1 MFPSYLQPD
10 SMDCGPACLRIISKF
25 YGKNYSMLTLR
36 DRCYMSREGVSLLD
50 LSDAAESLGFRTTGI
65 STTWEV
71 FRDEV
76 PLPCIVYWNSK
87 HYVVVYKIRKRRGKW
102 WVYVSDPAVGLLK
115 YDEEKFLRG
124 WLKTQ
129 VYDDETDESRAG
141 KQGVILLLEPTPR
154 FYESPGEENTQL
166 KFSYLLQYL
175 KPYKSYFVQLVLAM
189 LVASGLNLI
198 LPFLTQ
204 SIVDVG
210 IGTGNLNFVVMI
222 LIAQVALTLGQFANN
237 LIRQWL
243 SLHMTTRISISYISD
258 FLCKLMRL
266 PIAYFDAKKSGD
278 ILQRI
283 GDYGRVQSFL
293 TGTLLSM
300 AVAILTFIVYTCVMA
315 GYSATILLVFLGG
328 SILYALWVLLFMKYR
343 RKLDYMRF
351 QESSENQS
359 TMIQLIGGMQDIKLN
374 SCERQKRWEWER
386 IQARLFKIS
395 IKSLTLGQTQEVG
408 ALFIS
413 QTKNIIVSFLAVS
426 AVIKGDMTLGMM
438 MAMQYILGQLNG
450 PLSQF
455 ISFMQAT
462 QDAKISLER
471 LGEIYDRPDE
481 EPDDEPRIRTIPDSA
496 PLEFRDV
503 VFHYEGP
510 NSERAL
516 DGVSLTIPVRKVT
529 AIVGASGSGKTT
541 MLKLLLGFYR
551 PTQGEVLLAGRP
563 LGQYSE
569 SCWRRDC
576 GVVMQEATIFAD
588 TIARNIGVV
597 DEQPDME
604 RVRRAARMA
613 NIDEWIE
620 SLPMR
625 YDTKIGLDGHGLSTG
640 QRQRLF
646 IARAAYK
653 DAKYLFLDEATNSL
667 DAANERSIMEKLQSF
682 FEGRTVV
689 VVAHRLST
697 VMNADNIVVLDRGR
711 IVEQGTHKELT
722 ARRGHYY
729 NLVRNQLE
737 LGN

>member
-359 TMIQLIGGMQDIKLN
+359 TMIQLIGGMQDMRA
-374 SCERQKRWEWER
+374 SE
-386 IQARLFKIS
+386 
-395 IKSLTLGQTQEVG
+395 TLGVGTHPGTSVQDQHQEPYFG
-408 ALFIS
+408 PDAGGRG
-413 QTKNIIVSFLAVS
+413 IVHLA
-426 AVIKGDMTLGMM
+426 
-438 MAMQYILGQLNG
+438 
-450 PLSQF
+450 
-455 ISFMQAT
+455 
-462 QDAKISLER
+462 
-471 LGEIYDRPDE
+471 DE
-481 EPDDEPRIRTIPDSA
+481 EHRRVVSGRERRYQGRHDARYDDGHAVYPRA
-496 PLEFRDV
+496 V
-503 VFHYEGP
+503 
-510 NSERAL
+510 ERPAFAVHFVHAGHAGRQ
-516 DGVSLTIPVRKVT
+516 DF
-529 AIVGASGSGKTT
+529 AGASG
-541 MLKLLLGFYR
+541 
-551 PTQGEVLLAGRP
+551 
-563 LGQYSE
+563 
-569 SCWRRDC
+569 
-576 GVVMQEATIFAD
+576 
-588 TIARNIGVV
+588 
-597 DEQPDME
+597 
-604 RVRRAARMA
+604 
-613 NIDEWIE
+613 
-620 SLPMR
+620 
-625 YDTKIGLDGHGLSTG
+625 
-640 QRQRLF
+640 
-646 IARAAYK
+646 
-653 DAKYLFLDEATNSL
+653 
-667 DAANERSIMEKLQSF
+667 
-682 FEGRTVV
+682 
-689 VVAHRLST
+689 
-697 VMNADNIVVLDRGR
+697 
-711 IVEQGTHKELT
+711 
-722 ARRGHYY
+722 
-729 NLVRNQLE
+729 
-737 LGN
+737 

>member
-413 QTKNIIVSFLAVS
+413 QTKNIVVSFLAVS

-510 NSERAL
+510 NSERAGRSVA
-516 DGVSLTIPVRKVT
+516 DDPR
-529 AIVGASGSGKTT
+529 A
-541 MLKLLLGFYR
+541 
-551 PTQGEVLLAGRP
+551 QG
-563 LGQYSE
+563 
-569 SCWRRDC
+569 
-576 GVVMQEATIFAD
+576 
-588 TIARNIGVV
+588 
-597 DEQPDME
+597 
-604 RVRRAARMA
+604 
-613 NIDEWIE
+613 
-620 SLPMR
+620 
-625 YDTKIGLDGHGLSTG
+625 DGHRRGVG
-640 QRQRLF
+640 QRQDDDAQAAAGLLPPHAGRGATRRPAARTVQRKLLAPRLRRGDAGGDDLCRHHRPQYRRRGRT
-646 IARAAYK
+646 ARHGACAACGAHGQHRRVDRVAA
-653 DAKYLFLDEATNSL
+653 DALRHEDRTGRPRPEHGTAAASVHRARGVQGCEIPLSGRGDQLAGCGQRTLDHGEAAIFLRGAHGGRRGAPPVDGDECRQHRGARPGPHRRAGHAQGADGAPWPL
-667 DAANERSIMEKLQSF
+667 LQS
-682 FEGRTVV
+682 G
-689 VVAHRLST
+689 
-697 VMNADNIVVLDRGR
+697 
-711 IVEQGTHKELT
+711 
-722 ARRGHYY
+722 
-729 NLVRNQLE
+729 
-737 LGN
+737 

>member
-36 DRCYMSREGVSLLD
+36 DRCYMTNEGVSLLN
-50 LSDAAESLGFRTTGI
+50 LSDAAESLGFRATGI
-65 STTWEV
+65 STSWKV
-71 FRDEV
+71 FHDEV

-87 HYVVVYKIRKRRGKW
+87 HYIVVYKIKKRRGKW
-102 WVYVSDPAVGLLK
+102 WVYVSDPAIGLLK
-115 YDEEKFLRG
+115 YSEEQFLRG

-129 VYDDETDESRAG
+129 VYEDESPKNTG
-141 KQGVILLLEPTPR
+141 DEEGVILLLEPTPR
-154 FYESPGEENTQL
+154 FYESPSEENTKL
-166 KFSYLLQYL
+166 KFSYLLKYL
-175 KPYKSYFVQLVLAM
+175 KLYKSYFVQLILAM

-210 IGTGNLNFVVMI
+210 IGTSNLNFVVMI
-222 LIAQVALTLGQFANN
+222 LIAQVTLTLGQFANN

-266 PIAYFDAKKSGD
+266 PIAYFDSKKSGD

-283 GDYGRVQSFL
+283 GDYSRVQSFL

-300 AVAILTFIVYTCVMA
+300 TIAILTFIVYSCVMA
-315 GYSATILLVFLGG
+315 AYNMVILLVFIGG
-328 SILYALWVLLFMKYR
+328 SILFALWILLFMRYR

-359 TMIQLIGGMQDIKLN
+359 NMIQLISGMQDIKLN

-386 IQARLFKIS
+386 IQIKLFNIS

-455 ISFMQAT
+455 ISFIQAT
-462 QDAKISLER
+462 QDAKISMER

-481 EPDDEPRIRTIPDSA
+481 EPDDEPRIHTIPDAA

-510 NSERAL
+510 NSEPAL
-516 DGVSLTIPVRKVT
+516 DGVSLCIPVRKVT

-541 MLKLLLGFYR
+541 MLKMMLGFYR
-551 PTQGEVLLAGRP
+551 PTQGKILLDGKP
-563 LGQYSE
+563 LEQYSDR
-569 SCWRRDC
+569 CWRRDC
-576 GVVMQEATIFAD
+576 GVVMQEGFIFAD
-588 TIARNIGVV
+588 TIARNIGAI
-597 DEQPDME
+597 DEYPDMDK
-604 RVRRAARMA
+604 VRRAARIA
-613 NIDEWIE
+613 NIDDWIE

-625 YDTKIGLDGHGLSTG
+625 YNTKIGLDGHGLSTG
-640 QRQRLF
+640 QRQRLL

-667 DAANERSIMEKLQSF
+667 DANNERSIMEKLQGF
-682 FEGRTVV
+682 FIGRTVV
-689 VVAHRLST
+689 IVAHRLST
-697 VMNADNIVVLDRGR
+697 VMNADNIVVLERGR
-711 IVEQGTHKELT
+711 IVEQGTHKELI
-722 ARRGHYY
+722 ALKGRYY
-729 NLVRNQLE
+729 NLVKNQLD
-737 LGN
+737 LAN

>member
-10 SMDCGPACLRIISKF
+10 SMDCGPACLRIVSNY
-25 YGKNYSMLTLR
+25 YGKNFSMVTLR
-36 DRCYMSREGVSLLD
+36 DRCHLSNEGVSLLD

-65 STTWEV
+65 TTSWEV
-71 FRDEV
+71 FRNEV
-76 PLPCIVYWNSK
+76 PLPCIVYWNGN
-87 HYVVVYKIRKRRGKW
+87 HYIVVYKIRKRRGKW
-102 WVYVSDPAVGLLK
+102 WVYVSDPAAGLLK
-115 YDEEKFLRG
+115 YREDQFLRG
-124 WLKTQ
+124 WLKTK
-129 VYDDETDESRAG
+129 VYEDETDEKCSASN
-141 KQGVILLLEPTPR
+141 GVILLLEPTSR
-154 FYESPGEENTQL
+154 FYMEPSEKDTRLTFG
-166 KFSYLLQYL
+166 FLLRYL

-189 LVASGLNLI
+189 LVASGLSLI

-266 PIAYFDAKKSGD
+266 PIAYFDSKKSGD

-283 GDYGRVQSFL
+283 GDYSRVQSFL

-300 AVAILTFIVYTCVMA
+300 SVAILTFVVYTCVMA
-315 GYSATILLVFLGG
+315 TYSVTILLVFLGG
-328 SILYALWVLLFMKYR
+328 SVLYALWVLLFMKYR

-359 TMIQLIGGMQDIKLN
+359 NMIQLIGGMQDIKLN
-374 SCERQKRWEWER
+374 NCEKQKRWEWER

-413 QTKNIIVSFLAVS
+413 QTKNIVVSFLAVS
-426 AVIKGDMTLGMM
+426 AVIQGDMTLGMM
-438 MAMQYILGQLNG
+438 VAMQYILGQLNG

-462 QDAKISLER
+462 QDAKISMER

-481 EPDDEPRIRTIPDSA
+481 EPSDESRLRDIPESA
-496 PLEFRDV
+496 SLEFRDV
-503 VFHYEGP
+503 VFHYGGP

-516 DGVSLTIPVRKVT
+516 DDVSLVIPPHKVT
-529 AIVGASGSGKTT
+529 ALVGASGSGKTT
-541 MLKLLLGFYR
+541 ILKMLLGFYR
-551 PTQGEVLLAGRP
+551 PMQGEILLGNTP
-563 LGQYSE
+563 LSHYSE
-569 SCWRRDC
+569 SCWRRRC
-576 GVVMQEATIFAD
+576 GAVMQEEMIFSD
-588 TIARNIGVV
+588 TIARNIGVC
-597 DEQPDME
+597 DEYPDRD
-604 RVRRAARMA
+604 RVRKAARIA
-613 NIDEWIE
+613 HIDEWIE

-640 QRQRLF
+640 QRQRLLL
-646 IARAAYK
+646 ARAVYK
-653 DAKYLFLDEATNSL
+653 DADYLFLDEATNSL
-667 DAANERSIMEKLQSF
+667 DANNERTIMERLEKLF
-682 FEGRTVV
+682 RGKTVV
-689 VVAHRLST
+689 IVAHRLST
-697 VMNADNIVVLDRGR
+697 VRNADNIIVLAHGR
-711 IVEQGTHKELT
+711 IVEQGTHEELT
-722 ARRGHYY
+722 ARKGYY
-729 NLVRNQLE
+729 YELVKNQLE

>member
-243 SLHMTTRISISYISD
+243 
-258 FLCKLMRL
+258 
-266 PIAYFDAKKSGD
+266 
-278 ILQRI
+278 
-283 GDYGRVQSFL
+283 
-293 TGTLLSM
+293 
-300 AVAILTFIVYTCVMA
+300 
-315 GYSATILLVFLGG
+315 
-328 SILYALWVLLFMKYR
+328 WVLLFMKYR

-413 QTKNIIVSFLAVS
+413 QTKNIVVSFLAVS

-551 PTQGEVLLAGRP
+551 PTQGEVLLDGRP

>member
-359 TMIQLIGGMQDIKLN
+359 TMIQLIGGMQDIKLRN
-374 SCERQKRWEWER
+374 AGSGNASRHVCSR
-386 IQARLFKIS
+386 
-395 IKSLTLGQTQEVG
+395 
-408 ALFIS
+408 
-413 QTKNIIVSFLAVS
+413 S
-426 AVIKGDMTLGMM
+426 A
-438 MAMQYILGQLNG
+438 
-450 PLSQF
+450 S
-455 ISFMQAT
+455 
-462 QDAKISLER
+462 
-471 LGEIYDRPDE
+471 
-481 EPDDEPRIRTIPDSA
+481 
-496 PLEFRDV
+496 
-503 VFHYEGP
+503 
-510 NSERAL
+510 RAL
-516 DGVSLTIPVRKVT
+516 L
-529 AIVGASGSGKTT
+529 
-541 MLKLLLGFYR
+541 
-551 PTQGEVLLAGRP
+551 
-563 LGQYSE
+563 
-569 SCWRRDC
+569 W
-576 GVVMQEATIFAD
+576 
-588 TIARNIGVV
+588 
-597 DEQPDME
+597 
-604 RVRRAARMA
+604 
-613 NIDEWIE
+613 
-620 SLPMR
+620 
-625 YDTKIGLDGHGLSTG
+625 
-640 QRQRLF
+640 
-646 IARAAYK
+646 
-653 DAKYLFLDEATNSL
+653 
-667 DAANERSIMEKLQSF
+667 
-682 FEGRTVV
+682 
-689 VVAHRLST
+689 
-697 VMNADNIVVLDRGR
+697 
-711 IVEQGTHKELT
+711 
-722 ARRGHYY
+722 ARRRRSGHCSS
-729 NLVRNQLE
+729 RRRRTSSCRFWP
-737 LGN
+737 